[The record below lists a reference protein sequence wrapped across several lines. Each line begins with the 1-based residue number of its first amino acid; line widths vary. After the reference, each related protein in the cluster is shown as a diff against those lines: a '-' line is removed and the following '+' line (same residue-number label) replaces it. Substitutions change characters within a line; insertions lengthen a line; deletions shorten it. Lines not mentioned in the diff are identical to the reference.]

1 MVSFPNA
8 KINIGLNITER
19 RSDGYHNLETVFYPV
34 KIKDILE
41 VVPANFMQ
49 FQSSGLSIPGNS
61 ADNLCLKAY
70 DLICQDHPLPP
81 VHVYLHKLIPIG
93 AGLGGGSADAAFF
106 IHLLNDV
113 FTLDLTRTQMLQ
125 YAKSLGADCAF
136 FIDNQPAFATG
147 VGDILEVIDVDLS
160 AYEIVLV
167 KPDVF
172 ISTVDAF
179 HEVIPALPDR
189 SLREY
194 VALPVEQWYEVVKND
209 FEKSVFRKYPEIELI
224 KNELYNQG
232 AVYASMS
239 GSGSSVYG
247 IFKDKVELPGIEKSG
262 SVFYGI

>member
-41 VVPANFMQ
+41 VVPANTMQ
-49 FQSSGLSIPGNS
+49 FQSSGIPVPGNG
-61 ADNLCLKAY
+61 ADNLCLKTY
-70 DLICQDHPLPP
+70 DLIRQDHLLPP
-81 VHVYLHKLIPIG
+81 VHIYLHKLIPIG

-106 IHLLNDV
+106 IRLLNDV
-113 FTLDLTRTQMLQ
+113 FALNLSRTQMIE
-125 YAKSLGADCAF
+125 YAKRLGADCAF

-147 VGDILEVIDVDLS
+147 VGDILEVIDLDLS

-167 KPDVF
+167 KPDIFV
-172 ISTVDAF
+172 STADAF
-179 HEVIPALPDR
+179 QGVIPAVPARPLK
-189 SLREY
+189 
-194 VALPVEQWYEVVKND
+194 ACINLPVEAWKEVVKND
-209 FEKSVFRKYPEIELI
+209 FEKSVFKKYPEIELV
-224 KNELYNQG
+224 KNELYNRG
-232 AVYASMS
+232 AIYASMS

-262 SVFYGI
+262 SVLYGI